1 MIAVAVLVPFLWA
14 VLVAGLLFLLCRFW
28 REKVKFAESLPRA
41 EPCYPIVG
49 NLPVAFGKSSDEIF
63 LVLHEWFRQQDRMF
77 TLRCGTLVAVGVTH
91 PELIQRVLT
100 HPDCQEKPDV
110 YKVVRLPSG
119 LLAARYQTWKVHRKT
134 LNSTFN
140 TRILDSFMPIFNS
153 CAGRLIDRLGQH
165 VDRKDATVACNMLEY
180 ISECT
185 LEMIS
190 RTSLGGKALEREG
203 KQDFIENLEV
213 ALTTLG
219 KRIFNI
225 LLHNELIYRF
235 TALYR
240 NEMKAID
247 TCHRFTDKIIAEK
260 RQELGCHLQQP
271 LETDENG
278 NPKESTLE
286 TIICEDEHYKRPQ
299 IFIDQLMKVPLV
311 NGGGGHNFTDQ
322 EISDHIYTMIVAGNE
337 TSATQ
342 LSHTC
347 LLLAMHPEVQAKA
360 YHEVQEVL
368 TADHTPIDLHD
379 LKQLVYVEAVL
390 KETMRLMPVAPI
402 IARENLQDIQLDGHT
417 IPKGTPLLMNFYT
430 LHRREDIWGAHS
442 DRFNPEH
449 FLQEDAKSRHPY
461 AHLPFSG
468 GPRGCIGY
476 RYAMMSLKMLLA
488 MILKHFELATDIRY
502 EDIKYHYQISLN
514 LAFPHAIRLKRRT

>member
-1 MIAVAVLVPFLWA
+1 MV
-14 VLVAGLLFLLCRFW
+14 
-28 REKVKFAESLPRA
+28 
-41 EPCYPIVG
+41 
-49 NLPVAFGKSSDEIF
+49 
-63 LVLHEWFRQQDRMF
+63 
-77 TLRCGTLVAVGVTH
+77 
-91 PELIQRVLT
+91 
-100 HPDCQEKPDV
+100 
-110 YKVVRLPSG
+110 
-119 LLAARYQTWKVHRKT
+119 
-134 LNSTFN
+134 
-140 TRILDSFMPIFNS
+140 
-153 CAGRLIDRLGQH
+153 
-165 VDRKDATVACNMLEY
+165 
-180 ISECT
+180 EC
-185 LEMIS
+185 
-190 RTSLGGKALEREG
+190 
-203 KQDFIENLEV
+203 FIEFDVVL
-213 ALTTLG
+213 
-219 KRIFNI
+219 
-225 LLHNELIYRF
+225 
-235 TALYR
+235 
-240 NEMKAID
+240 
-247 TCHRFTDKIIAEK
+247 
-260 RQELGCHLQQP
+260 
-271 LETDENG
+271 
-278 NPKESTLE
+278 
-286 TIICEDEHYKRPQ
+286 
-299 IFIDQLMKVPLV
+299 KVL
-311 NGGGGHNFTDQ
+311 FFSQ
-322 EISDHIYTMIVAGNE
+322 GNE

-368 TADHTPIDLHD
+368 TSKPDHTPIDLHD